1 MATPNE
7 LPTAVHKLDSLMV
20 YLVGMILVRMGK
32 KKMRRENMRENGWE
46 EGREK
51 SGGAQ
56 RFSLQPTKTQ
66 STNIS
71 EPSASDICQS
81 SGRSSLNLCIFK
93 WSWSSYVQPWKL
105 KLSLRN
111 IDAL

>member
-51 SGGAQ
+51 SGGAR

-66 STNIS
+66 STPPPPIWENI
-71 EPSASDICQS
+71 EGKIVFFFFFFRR
-81 SGRSSLNLCIFK
+81 GG
-93 WSWSSYVQPWKL
+93 
-105 KLSLRN
+105 
-111 IDAL
+111 

>member
-51 SGGAQ
+51 SGGAR
-56 RFSLQPTKTQ
+56 RFSPQPTKTQ
-66 STNIS
+66 ST
-71 EPSASDICQS
+71 PPQ
-81 SGRSSLNLCIFK
+81 NLGEYRGGNSFFFFFFFRRGGK
-93 WSWSSYVQPWKL
+93 
-105 KLSLRN
+105 
-111 IDAL
+111 